1 MVGFIGSHLNTRC
14 LYSTKE
20 KKWEAKSCIGCKIG
34 LARQIVFSCHMIQ

>member
-20 KKWEAKSCIGCKIG
+20 KE
-34 LARQIVFSCHMIQ
+34 